1 VAARAKTAW
10 YKTAMV
16 NVVLFHSIYGR
27 RPAVIA
33 AADRLRD
40 YGHTVETPDLYE
52 GAVFDSLEAA
62 QQYQESRGLDLL
74 LSRAWSAM
82 EDLPTELV
90 YSGFSM
96 GSAIAEE
103 ILLARPGAVA
113 ALLFSGAIPVD
124 EIGTEAWP
132 LMVPAEVHYAAGDPF
147 VEQWEVDGLQ
157 QDVTSSGGAFTAF
170 SYAGAGH
177 LFADPGLP
185 DYDGESAELM
195 WQRAGEFLA
204 RL

>member
-1 VAARAKTAW
+1 MA
-10 YKTAMV
+10 

-27 RPAVIA
+27 RPGIIT
-33 AADRLRD
+33 AADRLRG
-40 YGHTVETPDLYE
+40 YGHTVETPDLYD

-62 QQYQESRGLDLL
+62 RQYQESHGLDLL

-90 YSGFSM
+90 YSGFSL
-96 GSAIAEE
+96 GSAVAEE
-103 ILLARPGAVA
+103 ILLARPGAVG

-124 EIGTEAWP
+124 EIGTETWP
-132 LMVPAEVHYAAGDPF
+132 LMVPAEVHYAADDPF
-147 VEQWEVDGLQ
+147 VEQWEVDGLRQ
-157 QDVTSSGGAFTAF
+157 GVRSSGGAFTAF
-170 SYAGAGH
+170 RYPGAGH

-185 DYDGESAELM
+185 DYDHESAELM

>member
-1 VAARAKTAW
+1 MAH
-10 YKTAMV
+10 
-16 NVVLFHSIYGR
+16 VVLFHSIYGC
-27 RPAVIA
+27 RPGIIS
-33 AADRLRD
+33 AADRLRG
-40 YGHTVETPDLYE
+40 YGHTVETPDLYD
-52 GAVFDSLEAA
+52 GAVFDTLAEA
-62 QQYQESRGLDLL
+62 QQYQESQGLDLL

-82 EDLPTELV
+82 EELPTELV
-90 YSGFSM
+90 YSGFSL

-124 EIGTEAWP
+124 EIGAEPWP
-132 LMVPAEVHYAAGDPF
+132 LMVPAEVHYAADDPF

-157 QDVTSSGGAFTAF
+157 RGVTASGGAFSSF
-170 SYAGAGH
+170 RYPGAGH

-185 DYDGESAELM
+185 DYDGESTELM